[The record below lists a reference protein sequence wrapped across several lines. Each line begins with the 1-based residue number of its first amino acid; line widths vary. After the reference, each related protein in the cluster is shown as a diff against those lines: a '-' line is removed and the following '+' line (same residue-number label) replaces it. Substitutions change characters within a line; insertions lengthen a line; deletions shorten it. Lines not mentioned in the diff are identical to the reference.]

1 MKKPKILVAVATI
14 ALMAAVHTLSPA
26 ARAASDD
33 GQPGE
38 VGARAE
44 VGALDVT
51 AANLKLVSSLIV
63 TQNNGINLSST
74 AINAFNPVT
83 VTCPARAPKGCTV
96 SVLVSS
102 QFWAV
107 TSTAQINTTITG
119 SPGLVNPANLVNVD
133 ADTTGG
139 LASTHTMQWM
149 KTGITAGSAETVTI
163 QFQTSGTAAAG
174 YRTATVVLYKNV

>member
-1 MKKPKILVAVATI
+1 LKKRKILVALTAI
-14 ALMAAVHTLSPA
+14 ALMAAVNPLSPT

-38 VGARAE
+38 VRAHAELGTLAE
-44 VGALDVT
+44 VS

-63 TQNNGINLSST
+63 TQNNALGIGST
-74 AINAFNPVT
+74 ATNAFSPVT
-83 VTCPARAPKGCTV
+83 VKCPARAPKGCTV

-107 TSTAQINTTITG
+107 APVAQVITTITG
-119 SPGLVNPANLVNVD
+119 SPGSTNPASLVNVD

-163 QFQTSGTAAAG
+163 QVQGSGFAG
-174 YRTATVVLYKNV
+174 FRTATVALYKNI